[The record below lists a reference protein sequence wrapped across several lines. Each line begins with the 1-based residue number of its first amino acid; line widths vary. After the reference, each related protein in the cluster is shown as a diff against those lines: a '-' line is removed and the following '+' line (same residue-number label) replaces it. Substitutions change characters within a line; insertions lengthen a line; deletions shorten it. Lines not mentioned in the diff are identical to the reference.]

1 MKYAIIQAGKVVN
14 VVEASAEFAV
24 QLGAVESPDD
34 IGIGDNYAN
43 GVFTKEPE
51 QIVVVDWDNVDTQK
65 LNNLLVE
72 EGSVVRALALL
83 ILDEF
88 NAHAAKITA
97 ILNAADTA
105 TSLATFKTE
114 MTAIADQPQ
123 RTQAQL
129 VAAIKA
135 KMR

>member
-1 MKYAIIQAGKVVN
+1 MKYAIIQASKVVN
-14 VVEASAEFAV
+14 VVEASAEFAAKI
-24 QLGAVESPDD
+24 GAVASPDD

-43 GVFTKEPE
+43 GVFTKEPD
-51 QIVVVDWDNVDTQK
+51 QVVVVDWGTVDTQK
-65 LNNLLVE
+65 LNSLLVE

-88 NAHAAKITA
+88 NAHAGKITA

-114 MTAIADQPQ
+114 MAAITKQPQ

-129 VAAIKA
+129 VAALKA
-135 KMR
+135 KIR